1 MSDSETP
8 PLNHTA
14 GFGLREGKGYLLDSG
29 HAGSQRLNYQYLIW
43 KQCLGYTLH
52 PRIRDAVFAAG
63 DHPRIADIT
72 AGTGLWL
79 LDTAH
84 EFPNAILDGIDIN
97 LTRLPPA
104 AWRPSNIHRLF
115 DWNFYDEVPAELE
128 ERYDVIHLRLLLLTI
143 ANRDPGPVI
152 RNVIKLLKPGGWI
165 QWDDLSTAH
174 TYVEKADSGL
184 STPALDKIRE
194 FVHSD
199 GRHDWVFDLP
209 LHLLKHGF
217 EDCQLTFY
225 HGRPDLISHDTEIHL
240 MTITEFNGQMRK
252 EGREDEARQIDDLVE
267 SAYEE
272 AKLGAGVTT
281 PRVVCVA
288 RKRPVPY
295 AVREALSFS

>member
-1 MSDSETP
+1 MTETS

-14 GFGLREGKGYLLDSG
+14 GFGLREGKGYLLDNG

-52 PRIRDAVFAAG
+52 PIIKDAVG
-63 DHPRIADIT
+63 DHPRIAEIT

-84 EFPNAILDGIDIN
+84 DFPNAILDGIDIN
-97 LTRLPPA
+97 LSRLPPPQ
-104 AWRPSNIHRLF
+104 WRPSNIHRLYN
-115 DWNFYDEVPAELE
+115 WNIFDEVPSELE

-143 ANRDPGPVI
+143 SGRDPGPVI
-152 RNVIKLLKPGGWI
+152 KNVIKLLKPGGWI

-174 TYVEKADSGL
+174 TYVEKVDEEL
-184 STPALDKIRE
+184 ETKALDKIRD
-194 FVHSD
+194 FVHSE

-217 EDCQLTFY
+217 EESQLTFY
-225 HGRPDLISHDTEIHL
+225 HGRPDLICHDTEIHL
-240 MTITEFNGQMRK
+240 MTVKEFNGQMK
-252 EGREDEARQIDDLVE
+252 ADGREEEAKHLDDLIE
-267 SAYEE
+267 EAYEE
-272 AKLGAGVTT
+272 AGRGAGVTT

-295 AVREALSFS
+295 AVREALSFSS